1 MLAILFG
8 LIAMAGCVVLL
19 VLNPGGGWW
28 QAFKDVV
35 QGTIPP
41 FLFFVGLI
49 SIFIGIGNIKDKV
62 AEKNVTKDKKY
73 KFKIVGKKGK
83 KAKWIVPELSNKTY
97 RIIITKK
104 PQNFTNH

>member
-8 LIAMAGCVVLL
+8 LIAMTGAVLLL
-19 VLNPGGGWW
+19 VLTDPLTWL

-35 QGTIPP
+35 QGSIPP

-62 AEKNVTKDKKY
+62 AEKREREEEEKEMKEAAAKEKK
-73 KFKIVGKKGK
+73 
-83 KAKWIVPELSNKTY
+83 ED
-97 RIIITKK
+97 
-104 PQNFTNH
+104 

>member
-1 MLAILFG
+1 MFAILFG

-62 AEKNVTKDKKY
+62 AEKREREEEEKEMKEAAAKETKED
-73 KFKIVGKKGK
+73 
-83 KAKWIVPELSNKTY
+83 
-97 RIIITKK
+97 
-104 PQNFTNH
+104 